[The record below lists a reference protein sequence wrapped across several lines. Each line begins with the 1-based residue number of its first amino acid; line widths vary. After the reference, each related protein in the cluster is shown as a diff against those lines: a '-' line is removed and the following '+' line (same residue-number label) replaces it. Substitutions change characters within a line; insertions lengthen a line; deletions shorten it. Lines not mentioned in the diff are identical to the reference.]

1 MSFLLPEFEG
11 DEIKY
16 GNFSVAKRRWCT
28 STFDFATLATKHKL
42 NLPYQLMD
50 VLIGKCNSE
59 VAVDGNNNTFELATE
74 AFQSFRLGLYLQGVS
89 PFLVPYVTTASIN
102 DYSGINQ
109 RDSAI
114 ERGAPPE
121 IESQFSSHSHQM
133 EAWPLELTMQC
144 MAIHGAF
151 GINEPQIQNAAK
163 FADRWMEIASGNA
176 LLKLVARTSNSSAT
190 LATYEQSILHIWTAI
205 EALFKSVSSEVSFRL
220 SLYLAQLCA
229 DDYGRKEFHGSAKVA
244 YNTRSKIAHG
254 SSNKVDFADWKQA
267 WDLLLSCIS
276 AIADRGRL
284 PSEGELLDEL
294 LSARA

>member
-1 MSFLLPEFEG
+1 MSFLLPEFES
-11 DEIKY
+11 DEISY
-16 GNFSVAKRRWCT
+16 GNFSVAKRRWGT

-59 VAVDGNNNTFELATE
+59 VAVGGNSSFESAAE

-114 ERGAPPE
+114 ERGDPPE
-121 IESQFSSHSHQM
+121 TESQFSSHSNQM

-151 GINEPQIQNAAK
+151 GINETQIQNAAK
-163 FADRWMEIASGNA
+163 FADRWMEIARGNA
-176 LLKLVARTSNSSAT
+176 LLKLVARTSDSSAI

-229 DDYGRKEFHGSAKVA
+229 DDYVSGPA
-244 YNTRSKIAHG
+244 
-254 SSNKVDFADWKQA
+254 
-267 WDLLLSCIS
+267 
-276 AIADRGRL
+276 
-284 PSEGELLDEL
+284 
-294 LSARA
+294 